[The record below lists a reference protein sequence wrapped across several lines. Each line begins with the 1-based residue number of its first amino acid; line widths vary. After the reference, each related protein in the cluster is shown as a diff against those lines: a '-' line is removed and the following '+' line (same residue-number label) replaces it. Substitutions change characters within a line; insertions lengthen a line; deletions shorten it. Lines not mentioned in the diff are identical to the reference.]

1 VADVTSYDYS
11 APIAEDGT
19 HQLGADGADGFE
31 AVRKALGGTSE
42 EPPAPVFRAYG
53 AVVFEDEADLL
64 AQDALSTCS
73 DKGWRTQ
80 EQLGQSHGFIN
91 YALTGPFPDRL
102 AFSAKTLRDR
112 VQVLADGVLVGS
124 AYRGDGKNV
133 TVALPPSI
141 KRLDLLVE
149 NCGRVNYGRELV
161 DDRKGLLE
169 PPFDANPTVA
179 CLPLADLSAITWHS
193 IKSGRPAAPR
203 FYRGQLQINDV
214 HDTYLDTRG
223 LSKGFIWVN
232 GRNLGRYWETRGPQ
246 HTLYV
251 PAPYLRR
258 GANEVVILD
267 LDGRAAVLESVA
279 RPRWN

>member
-1 VADVTSYDYS
+1 M
-11 APIAEDGT
+11 I
-19 HQLGADGADGFE
+19 
-31 AVRKALGGTSE
+31 
-42 EPPAPVFRAYG
+42 
-53 AVVFEDEADLL
+53 
-64 AQDALSTCS
+64 ST
-73 DKGWRTQ
+73 Q
-80 EQLGQSHGFIN
+80 
-91 YALTGPFPDRL
+91 
-102 AFSAKTLRDR
+102 
-112 VQVLADGVLVGS
+112 VGS
-124 AYRGDGKNV
+124 AYRGDDKNV

-161 DDRKGLLE
+161 DDRKGFLA
-169 PPFDANPTVA
+169 PPLDGTPSVT

-193 IKSGRPAAPR
+193 IKPGSSPAAPR
-203 FYRGQLQINDV
+203 FYRGHLQINDV

-232 GRNLGRYWETRGPQ
+232 GHNLGRFWETRGPQ

-251 PAPYLRR
+251 PAPYLKR
-258 GANEVVILD
+258 GANEVIILD